1 MAARCLRNDKVLSP
15 LVERVWKAFAILIS
29 IEPLGCSTAVVFFV
43 GFSMSK
49 NSALHR
55 NGQISI
61 SGAKEI
67 YTPRGD

>member
-1 MAARCLRNDKVLSP
+1 MSEERQGLSP
-15 LVERVWKAFAILIS
+15 LVEWVRKGAILIS

-43 GFSMSK
+43 GFSMSE